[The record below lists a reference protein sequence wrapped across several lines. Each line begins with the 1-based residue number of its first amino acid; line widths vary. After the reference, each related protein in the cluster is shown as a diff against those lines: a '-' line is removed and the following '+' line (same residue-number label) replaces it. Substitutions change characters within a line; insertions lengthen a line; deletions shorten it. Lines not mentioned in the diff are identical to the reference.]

1 MQQIVGEP
9 MSKFR
14 MKFKLQGL
22 EVEIEGQ
29 REDVSLIGRAVGDQ
43 VASMLE
49 PAVNVADGE
58 RPTPQM
64 INVSPPS
71 ADGAKRGGKRR
82 ARAAAA
88 AVTNNAGDAQQID
101 FRHDPM
107 KFGTPSQQWI
117 TSQKA
122 TWLLYVLKETT
133 GVSELT
139 TGQIVKLFNTH
150 FRQAKTVTSSNVS
163 RDLGRLKIASPSQV
177 GEDNSKTP
185 ATWYLTEEGVRQVQ
199 NLIAQSLTPRAAA

>member
-1 MQQIVGEP
+1 

-14 MKFKLQGL
+14 MKLKLQGL

-43 VASMLE
+43 VASLLE
-49 PAVNVADGE
+49 PAVHIADGE

-64 INVSPPS
+64 INVSPQLP
-71 ADGAKRGGKRR
+71 DGAKRASRRR
-82 ARAAAA
+82 ARTPVA
-88 AVTNNAGDAQQID
+88 TTENSAGQQID

-107 KFGTPSQQWI
+107 KYGTPSQQWI

-122 TWLLYVLKETT
+122 TWLLYVVKETT
-133 GVSELT
+133 GVAELT

-150 FRQAKTVTSSNVS
+150 FRQSKTVTSSNVS
-163 RDLGRLKIASPSQV
+163 RDLGRLKMANPSQV
-177 GEDNSKTP
+177 GEDNSKNP

-199 NLIAQSLTPRAAA
+199 ALIAQSKTPRAAA